1 MNALIMAD
9 GQVGLE
15 VTRWLIER
23 YQSDVCLLVT
33 TSENEIKNL
42 GDDCGVHTSIF
53 KSSGQILRIASENQL
68 KLDIGFLIW
77 WPKIVKKPL
86 IDLPTNGFINTH
98 PSLLPF
104 CRGKHYNFWTLV
116 EAVPYGVS
124 LHFINEGVDSGN
136 IVAQK
141 EITYTW
147 EDNGKTLY
155 EKALSHTVNLFQES
169 YPNIRNFNIN
179 ATEQDLSRGSFH
191 LAKELEPASFIDLDK
206 LYKARDLLNLLR
218 ARTFPGHP
226 GCYFSDDGEDYE
238 VRISITRKKHE

>member
-1 MNALIMAD
+1 MNALILAD
-9 GQVGLE
+9 GQVGRE
-15 VTRWLIER
+15 VTIWLLEN
-23 YQSDVCLLVT
+23 YKSDIRLLVST
-33 TSENEIKNL
+33 AENEIKNL
-42 GDDCGVHTSIF
+42 GDQYGIKTLIF
-53 KSSGQILRIASENQL
+53 ESSKQILGFTNENQL
-68 KLDIGFLIW
+68 EFDIGFLIW
-77 WPKIVKKPL
+77 WPKIIKKPL

-116 EAVPYGVS
+116 EDVPYGVS
-124 LHFINEGVDSGN
+124 LHFIDEGVDSGN

-141 EITYTW
+141 EITYSW

-155 EKALSHTVNLFQES
+155 DKALKYTVFLFKES
-169 YPNIRNFNIN
+169 YPNIRNLNFK
-179 ATEQDLSRGSFH
+179 ATKQDLSQGSFH

-226 GCYFSDDGEDYE
+226 GCHFTDNGEDYE
-238 VRISITRKKHE
+238 VRISITKKKP